1 MFELKT
7 TTAVLALLGTGYYGY
22 SSLDNKFGKYDKL
35 IADRDHKIQNLE
47 DTLTATHESL

>member
-1 MFELKT
+1 MFELKI

-22 SSLDNKFGKYDKL
+22 SSLDNKYDKL
-35 IADRDHKIQNLE
+35 IADRDHRIQNLE